1 MPSRTGCMNDVAHTT
16 TLKHYVMNS
25 YHKNLVFIAA
35 CIGMCFFGVSM
46 ITLGSVLPS
55 LVHKLNLNGLQ
66 TTSLV
71 TFLPLGMLAGSLIF
85 GPIVDR
91 FGHKTLLVPSCIL
104 VLAGM
109 EGLVFFQSVPLLQL
123 SIVGIGLGGGILN
136 GETNALVADISSEK
150 DKGSRL
156 SFLGMFYGL
165 GALGIPAL
173 LSILSREY
181 TYDTILQGIG
191 VVMLAGILFCIPV
204 RFPAPK
210 QAQGFPVKEGLG
222 LLKESS
228 LLLLSFILF
237 FQSGIEG
244 VCNNW
249 STSYFKDTTSIADH
263 KILLTLTLMVAG
275 LTVARMLQVV
285 VFKKIEPQ
293 KVLPYSLALTA
304 IGFGM
309 LTFSPGFGRAAAGMI
324 LVGMGLSATY
334 PVILSILGSRYAA
347 LSGTAFSV
355 ALAIALLGQTLMNG
369 LMGVLAQYTHGIAV
383 YPYLMIASLV
393 IMFFLFKRSLK

>member
-1 MPSRTGCMNDVAHTT
+1 MS
-16 TLKHYVMNS
+16 NS
-25 YHKNLVFIAA
+25 YHKNLVFTAA

-46 ITLGSVLPS
+46 ITLGAVLPS
-55 LVHKLNLNGLQ
+55 LIAKLNLSGLQ

-91 FGHKTLLVPSCIL
+91 FGHKALLVPSCII
-104 VLAGM
+104 VLLGM
-109 EGLVFFQSVPLLQL
+109 EGLAFFESVPLLQA

-136 GETNALVADISSEK
+136 GETNALVSDISGESE
-150 DKGSRL
+150 KGSRL

-165 GALGIPAL
+165 GALGIPML
-173 LSILSREY
+173 LGSLSRHYSFE
-181 TYDTILQGIG
+181 TILLGIG
-191 VVMLAGILFCIPV
+191 VVMLAGIIFCIPV

-249 STSYFKDTTSIADH
+249 STSYFGQMTDIPANQALIA
-263 KILLTLTLMVAG
+263 LTCMVAG
-275 LTVARMLQVV
+275 LTVARMVQVAI
-285 VFKKIEPQ
+285 FKKIKPET
-293 KVLPYSLALTA
+293 VLPYSLALTA
-304 IGFGM
+304 IGFCFLM
-309 LTFSPGFGRAAAGMI
+309 FSPGFCTR
-324 LVGMGLSATY
+324 
-334 PVILSILGSRYAA
+334 GSRHGAGRYGAVGHVSRDTQHSWKPVPVLIGNSIQRGACHSPRRPDCNERPDGNGFPIHQWHRA
-347 LSGTAFSV
+347 LSLSDDCLTCRHAPFV
-355 ALAIALLGQTLMNG
+355 
-369 LMGVLAQYTHGIAV
+369 
-383 YPYLMIASLV
+383 
-393 IMFFLFKRSLK
+393 